1 MIRSRRIG
9 ENNQNSRFK
18 NAKHPL
24 TTTTTIKTLTAIS
37 ALVIA
42 PPHGSF
48 LFLRRLQHLAGLGVD
63 KMYSRASGTRHGFV
77 NLAICSVI
85 GSNPALYLQTS
96 LWAAVGEGD
105 DHARDMGTAP
115 LDGLA
120 DFRQYIVWLGQLYAR
135 DGRGGSL
142 KMRACHIRRR

>member
-24 TTTTTIKTLTAIS
+24 TTTTTIKTLSTAIS

-48 LFLRRLQHLAGLGVD
+48 LFLRRLHHLAGLGVD

-85 GSNPALYLQTS
+85 WQQPGL
-96 LWAAVGEGD
+96 V
-105 DHARDMGTAP
+105 
-115 LDGLA
+115 LA
-120 DFRQYIVWLGQLYAR
+120 DQFVGS
-135 DGRGGSL
+135 GR
-142 KMRACHIRRR
+142 